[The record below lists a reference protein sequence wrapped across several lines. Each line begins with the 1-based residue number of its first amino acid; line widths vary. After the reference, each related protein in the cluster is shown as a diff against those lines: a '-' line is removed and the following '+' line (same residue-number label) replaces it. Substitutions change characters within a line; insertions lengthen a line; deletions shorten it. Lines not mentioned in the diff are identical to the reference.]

1 MAARRPERRQGSVFA
16 RARGHKGRRP
26 VTAADTILVVDP
38 DHRSG
43 RALCDLLSAEGYH
56 SFRTS
61 SGEQALHTAE
71 RHRIGIAIIEHT
83 LRDVPG
89 GVLARHLRGPSPS
102 IRVAFTE
109 TWIRGSAGIYRYG
122 EYPVFTKPLDA
133 ERVLA
138 WIAEQ
143 P

>member
-1 MAARRPERRQGSVFA
+1 M
-16 RARGHKGRRP
+16 
-26 VTAADTILVVDP
+26 TAADTILVVDP

-56 SFRTS
+56 PFFAS
-61 SGEQALHTAE
+61 SGKQALHTAE
-71 RHRIGIAIIEHT
+71 HHRVRFAIIEHT

-109 TWIRGSAGIYRYG
+109 TWIRGS
-122 EYPVFTKPLDA
+122 PVFTKPLDT